1 MDETTRKLRKRKKRS
16 SPDPEV
22 VQMKTELAG
31 AVDVVR
37 GTCAVCG
44 ASLNNNAPLRYVKS
58 SCSVIHDSCA
68 PAQE

>member
-1 MDETTRKLRKRKKRS
+1 MDNTTRKPRKRKKRS
-16 SPDPEV
+16 SPDPKV
-22 VQMKTELAG
+22 VQIKNELAG

-44 ASLNNNAPLRYVKS
+44 ASLNNNTPLRYVAS

-68 PAQE
+68 PHSE

>member
-1 MDETTRKLRKRKKRS
+1 
-16 SPDPEV
+16 
-22 VQMKTELAG
+22 MKTELAG